1 MEVQVFML
9 FQIVHSAGSAIYFV
23 FSILL
28 LLASQ
33 VPRTNPGCGWWAAAI
48 FVAFVARLAFLSVQA
63 DDAAL
68 AKLLYALLSITEKL
82 LLLIGAARFFAT
94 VLSPRILLLM
104 TLSMQLWLL
113 SAHFY
118 QYSSAVY
125 SSGLAL
131 FNASCL
137 LLFIISVLRG
147 TVALHAGIKL
157 TIILTCALLMLHW
170 LLFVPI
176 SRMVYHDWRTVA
188 FIIGT
193 ALVVMQYTAL
203 IAAVLSLF
211 QKRLLDSESKALELA
226 YKDPLTGL
234 SNKRYVDALFGKAL
248 QLATRPHQFLALYY
262 IDLDKFKPVNDQA
275 GHKVGDLVLQQVAQ
289 RMQACLRSTDI
300 CARIGGDEFVVIATQ
315 LEQQQQAA
323 EIAKK
328 ILHCLQQPY
337 IVEGKTYQLGA
348 SIGISLYP
356 KHGTAFADL
365 LEKADAAMYQMKNA
379 GRGGYRFFDSEI
391 A

>member
-23 FSILL
+23 FFVLL
-28 LLASQ
+28 LLASR

-48 FVAFVARLAFLSVQA
+48 FVAFIARLTFLHVQA

-82 LLLIGAARFFAT
+82 LLLIGAARFFGV
-94 VLSPRILLLM
+94 VLSRRTLLFVVL
-104 TLSMQLWLL
+104 LMQLWLL
-113 SAHFY
+113 NAHLY
-118 QYSSAVY
+118 QFSTAVY
-125 SSGLAL
+125 SFGLAL
-131 FNASCL
+131 FNAVCL
-137 LLFIISVLRG
+137 LIFIITVWYGS
-147 TVALHAGIKL
+147 VALQRGIKL

-176 SRMVYHDWRTVA
+176 SRMLYQDWRTMA

-211 QKRLLDSESKALELA
+211 QQRLLESESKALELA

-234 SNKRYVDALFGKAL
+234 SNKRYVDTLFGKAL

-275 GHKVGDLVLQQVAQ
+275 GHKVGDLVLKEVAQ
-289 RMQACLRSTDI
+289 RMQTCLRSTDI

-315 LEQQQQAA
+315 LEQQSQAA
-323 EIAKK
+323 GIAEK
-328 ILHCLQQPY
+328 ILQSLQQPY
-337 IVEGKTYQLGA
+337 VVEGKTYQLGA

-356 KHGTAFADL
+356 EHGAAFSDL
-365 LEKADAAMYQMKNA
+365 LEKADTAMYQMKNA
-379 GRGGYRFFDSEI
+379 GRGGYRIFHSEI

>member
-1 MEVQVFML
+1 MCKDML
-9 FQIVHSAGSAIYFV
+9 FQIVHSAGSAVYFV
-23 FSILL
+23 FFLLL
-28 LLASQ
+28 LLASR

-68 AKLLYALLSITEKL
+68 AKLLYALLSVTEKL
-82 LLLIGAARFFAT
+82 LLLIGTGMFFGA
-94 VLSPRILLLM
+94 VLSNRTL
-104 TLSMQLWLL
+104 TLSTLLMQLWLL
-113 SAHFY
+113 SAHVFN
-118 QYSSAVY
+118 YSAALY

-131 FNASCL
+131 FNAAFL
-137 LLFIISVLRG
+137 LLVIITVWRG
-147 TVALHAGIKL
+147 TTALYHGIKL
-157 TIILTCALLMLHW
+157 TIVLTCSLLMLHW

-176 SRMVYHDWRTVA
+176 SRIFYQDWRTVA

-315 LEQQQQAA
+315 LEQQSQAA
-323 EIAKK
+323 EIAEK
-328 ILHCLQQPY
+328 ILQCLQQPY
-337 IVEGKTYQLGA
+337 HIADNSYQLGA

-356 KHGTAFADL
+356 SHGTTFGDL
-365 LEKADAAMYQMKNA
+365 LDKADTAMYQIKNA
-379 GRGGYRFFDSEI
+379 GRGGYRI
-391 A
+391 YQPT